1 MSSNV
6 ALSVLLEGELLHKTR
21 LTKRVQ
27 HKNYRL
33 TSSGA
38 LQRERRELTAS
49 RGGPMVP
56 CIEWLDVVPAQEAT
70 QRSYSLIYDTAE
82 GSEAATTESRGGAPT
97 GFVVPAGDTML
108 TKKKK
113 KKKKK
118 KTTIM
123 ACETLIFTDAT
134 TAPKRLEW
142 TAALESVWG
151 SPKDQSDDEVQ
162 HSSDTARRMLAFLTP
177 PSSPSKT
184 SSTTESL
191 RRAHLQQQIAALK
204 EDACAYSPL
213 TASYVSEEVMR
224 AKEDE
229 MQRLVSELALLP
241 AVVDEAASTR
251 FESTPSS

>member
-1 MSSNV
+1 
-6 ALSVLLEGELLHKTR
+6 
-21 LTKRVQ
+21 
-27 HKNYRL
+27 
-33 TSSGA
+33 
-38 LQRERRELTAS
+38 
-49 RGGPMVP
+49 
-56 CIEWLDVVPAQEAT
+56 
-70 QRSYSLIYDTAE
+70 
-82 GSEAATTESRGGAPT
+82 
-97 GFVVPAGDTML
+97 ML

-118 KTTIM
+118 KTIM
-123 ACETLIFTDAT
+123 ACEMLLFTDAT

-162 HSSDTARRMLAFLTP
+162 HSSDTARRMLV
-177 PSSPSKT
+177 
-184 SSTTESL
+184 
-191 RRAHLQQQIAALK
+191 RAHLQQQIAAIK

>member
-70 QRSYSLIYDTAE
+70 QRSYSLIYDTVE

-97 GFVVPAGDTML
+97 GFVVPAGDNML

-113 KKKKK
+113 KKKK
-118 KTTIM
+118 TMIM
-123 ACETLIFTDAT
+123 ACETLLFTDAT

-162 HSSDTARRMLAFLTP
+162 HSSDTARRMLV
-177 PSSPSKT
+177 
-184 SSTTESL
+184 
-191 RRAHLQQQIAALK
+191 RAHLQQQIAAIK

-251 FESTPSS
+251 FESTPSSQ